1 MNVYEA
7 LGPTFLRFG
16 HRLRLTSVLSSQL
29 SGARGAALRVFTM
42 FTMFTS
48 VMATRSGV
56 DEQRNVR
63 VGLSIRKQFLFVTQ
77 IERTDRETQWGQ
89 CG

>member
-16 HRLRLTSVLSSQL
+16 HRLRLTSVLCSQL
-29 SGARGAALRVFTM
+29 SGARGVGLRVFTM

-77 IERTDRETQWGQ
+77 IERTGRETQWGQ
-89 CG
+89 YG